1 MANVS
6 IKVND
11 QDKKE
16 VEKIFSELGL
26 TISSAT
32 NAFFK
37 QVILHNGIPFKLRT
51 KRKSSTIS
59 HIPNN
64 ETIKAIK
71 ECEQGGNSTTYSN
84 YAEFLKE
91 LESEQC

>member
-37 QVILHNGIPFKLRT
+37 QVILYNGIPFKLRT

-59 HIPNN
+59 HIPND
-64 ETIKAIK
+64 EA
-71 ECEQGGNSTTYSN
+71 
-84 YAEFLKE
+84 
-91 LESEQC
+91 